1 MENRREFLKLLGLGV
16 SSLTIPVSIYGGEEF
31 SDYKALVVIY
41 NSGGNDGLNTFI
53 PSSDDNKTGY
63 PMYEKIRENIRV
75 ANNNLKLELDG
86 NGELD
91 LSGGNPYNSNN
102 SLKEGYLKGFYKH
115 KGLNVATNSLMPE
128 VAHLVNKGKVAVV
141 LNCGNLIAPATKSE
155 LLSGAKLKP
164 PFLFAH
170 NHQTRLVMNGEAG
183 VLKYSGWAGRLFDN
197 WIDVNN
203 GDIYGMNISIGRGE
217 HLFYGEK
224 TTPITIG
231 TKGIQKYSYL
241 KRELYENYLKLEESD
256 IFQNLYKNK
265 RKHSF
270 KMEEI
275 ISDDFD
281 NNSPTFSSL
290 NSYGDKLFSI
300 PTDKQLQQDSSLTA
314 DIDVLQKLEAVAKLA
329 YIGKNRGL
337 KRQIFFIY
345 NGGYDTHSSQTSQH
359 AKKLRGLSLGIGD
372 FYKAMEE
379 LKMEKEVT
387 LFNISDFG
395 RSSGD
400 NGDGTDHAWGGSYF
414 VVGGAVKGGEYG
426 TMPDLTLGSDDDLT
440 KKGRLIPTLSFSQYY
455 ATLIKWFG
463 ANDILLNKLFPELTN
478 FSIKDLGFMDN

>member
-1 MENRREFLKLLGLGV
+1 M
-16 SSLTIPVSIYGGEEF
+16 
-31 SDYKALVVIY
+31 
-41 NSGGNDGLNTFI
+41 
-53 PSSDDNKTGY
+53 
-63 PMYEKIRENIRV
+63 

-314 DIDVLQKLEAVAKLA
+314 DIDVLQKLEAVAKLV

-345 NGGYDTHSSQTSQH
+345 DGGYDTHSSQTSQH

-387 LFNISDFG
+387 LFNISEFG

-414 VVGGAVKGGEYG
+414 G

-463 ANDILLNKLFPELTN
+463 ANDISLNKHSN
-478 FSIKDLGFMDN
+478 NDKDNDKDLHTIKLDDARDKGSFWTTVKKWI

>member
-1 MENRREFLKLLGLGV
+1 
-16 SSLTIPVSIYGGEEF
+16 
-31 SDYKALVVIY
+31 
-41 NSGGNDGLNTFI
+41 
-53 PSSDDNKTGY
+53 
-63 PMYEKIRENIRV
+63 V

-314 DIDVLQKLEAVAKLA
+314 DIDVLQKLEAVAKLV

-345 NGGYDTHSSQTSQH
+345 DGGYDTHSSQTSQH

-387 LFNISDFG
+387 LFNISEFG

>member
-1 MENRREFLKLLGLGV
+1 M
-16 SSLTIPVSIYGGEEF
+16 
-31 SDYKALVVIY
+31 
-41 NSGGNDGLNTFI
+41 
-53 PSSDDNKTGY
+53 
-63 PMYEKIRENIRV
+63 

-314 DIDVLQKLEAVAKLA
+314 DIDVLQKLEAVAKLV

-345 NGGYDTHSSQTSQH
+345 DGGYDTHSSQTSQH

-387 LFNISDFG
+387 LFNISEFG

>member
-1 MENRREFLKLLGLGV
+1 M
-16 SSLTIPVSIYGGEEF
+16 
-31 SDYKALVVIY
+31 
-41 NSGGNDGLNTFI
+41 
-53 PSSDDNKTGY
+53 
-63 PMYEKIRENIRV
+63 

-275 ISDDFD
+275 ISNDFE

-314 DIDVLQKLEAVAKLA
+314 DIDVLQKLEAVAKLV

-345 NGGYDTHSSQTSQH
+345 DGGYDTHSSQTSQH

-387 LFNISDFG
+387 LFNISEFG

-463 ANDILLNKLFPELTN
+463 SNDILLNKLFPELTN

>member
-1 MENRREFLKLLGLGV
+1 M
-16 SSLTIPVSIYGGEEF
+16 
-31 SDYKALVVIY
+31 
-41 NSGGNDGLNTFI
+41 
-53 PSSDDNKTGY
+53 
-63 PMYEKIRENIRV
+63 

-256 IFQNLYKNK
+256 IFQNLYKN
-265 RKHSF
+265 
-270 KMEEI
+270 
-275 ISDDFD
+275 
-281 NNSPTFSSL
+281 L
-290 NSYGDKLFSI
+290 
-300 PTDKQLQQDSSLTA
+300 
-314 DIDVLQKLEAVAKLA
+314 
-329 YIGKNRGL
+329 
-337 KRQIFFIY
+337 
-345 NGGYDTHSSQTSQH
+345 
-359 AKKLRGLSLGIGD
+359 
-372 FYKAMEE
+372 
-379 LKMEKEVT
+379 
-387 LFNISDFG
+387 
-395 RSSGD
+395 
-400 NGDGTDHAWGGSYF
+400 
-414 VVGGAVKGGEYG
+414 
-426 TMPDLTLGSDDDLT
+426 
-440 KKGRLIPTLSFSQYY
+440 
-455 ATLIKWFG
+455 
-463 ANDILLNKLFPELTN
+463 
-478 FSIKDLGFMDN
+478 